1 MHIVSTL
8 IIGAFVVV
16 AALCDLRTRTIPR
29 ELTLFGFGFGLLLHC
44 IIGGLLSAFVA
55 SLIGFAAGLTLF
67 HIGAIGGGDVK
78 LVTAL
83 GALLGLPHWI
93 LAMQI
98 AILAAAAM
106 AIVQVT
112 RMRVF
117 RRTCRN
123 VIEILKSLY
132 ISGFKAHP
140 VINVNDLSAVRSPFG
155 VAAAIGTMMVM
166 VVRK

>member
-1 MHIVSTL
+1 MHLIATL
-8 IIGAFVVV
+8 IIAGFAVV
-16 AALCDLRTRTIPR
+16 AAICDLRTRTIPR
-29 ELTLFGFGFGLLLHC
+29 SLTIFGFCLGLLLHS
-44 IIGGLLSAFVA
+44 IIGGFISALLA
-55 SLIGFAAGLTLF
+55 SVIGFAAGLTLF

-83 GALLGLPHWI
+83 GALLGLPQWI
-93 LAMQI
+93 VAMQV
-98 AILAAAAM
+98 AILAAALM
-106 AIVQVT
+106 AIIQVT

-140 VINVNDLSAVRSPFG
+140 TINVNDLSTVRSPFG
-155 VAAAIGTMMVM
+155 VAAAIGTMLVM
-166 VVRK
+166 VVAK